1 MAVEIS
7 TLDQLQAAYKTAVE
21 QWITTIREE
30 EALASVNHSETEI
43 DAWEAAD
50 FTEEDARDKAK
61 EAKKEYEDA
70 LRKKFFDF

>member
-7 TLDQLQAAYKTAVE
+7 ALDQLQAAYKTAVE